1 MTTRNELLDRGLPK
15 WPAFTVYGKRVT
27 AEQAM
32 EIIIRTDYVFGY
44 ISCNDRDW
52 IRQIARVIGLPLT
65 DDFLGY
71 DDKALRAF
79 AEKIG
84 HISTEYTSNHRVM
97 SSYIGGPHGW
107 IDWSGNVF
115 CNSYNIGKW
124 PSVEE
129 VFNEWSKIAEAFPY
143 LELTNQ
149 LFSGEAGSDE
159 EIHPVV
165 EFEVKG
171 GKVEIKEPAVAH
183 RVTGCD
189 LVGSM
194 MGILGSGRER
204 GCTIQMFEKALKEV
218 LNKRAK

>member
-1 MTTRNELLDRGLPK
+1 MTTKKELLNRGLPK
-15 WPAFTVYGKRVT
+15 WPAFTVDGKRVT
-27 AEQAM
+27 MEQAR
-32 EIIIRTDYVFGY
+32 EIIIRTDHVFDY
-44 ISCNDRDW
+44 IGCNDRDW
-52 IRQIARVIGLPLT
+52 IKQIVRVMGLPKS

-71 DDKALRAF
+71 DDNALDALS
-79 AEKIG
+79 EKIG
-84 HISTEYTSNHRVM
+84 HIPIEYLANSRVM
-97 SSYIGGPHGW
+97 SSFVGGPHGW

-129 VFNEWSKIAEAFPY
+129 VYDDWSKIAEAFPY
-143 LELTNQ
+143 LELTSQ

-171 GKVEIKEPAVAH
+171 GKVEVKEPTVAH

-189 LVGSM
+189 IVGSM
-194 MGILGSGRER
+194 MGLGMPCRER
-204 GCTIQMFEKALKEV
+204 GCTIQMFEAALNEV
-218 LNKRAK
+218 LNKGTK